1 MSYILPPNIFPPTA
15 SPYDSRAVTDS
26 PTIMIARAKGAYT
39 TDAPAPRESVSLYS
53 KPFITITPQ
62 ESESARE
69 TPLTYQQTKAIK
81 ALTPADINM
90 VSDYVKQP

>member
-1 MSYILPPNIFPPTA
+1 MSYILPPNIFPPKAT
-15 SPYDSRAVTDS
+15 PYDSRTVSDS
-26 PTIMIARAKGAYT
+26 TLIMIAKAKGAYA

-62 ESESARE
+62 EAESARE
-69 TPLTYQQTKAIK
+69 TPLTYPQTKAIK